1 MHPFVA
7 LQNCIKGNPEAFPEN
22 IDEEKEEVKKEEE
35 PTQEYRIY
43 PPISFEESQSPK
55 PKL

>member
-7 LQNCIKGNPEAFPEN
+7 LQTCIKGNPDAFPKN
-22 IDEEKEEVKKEEE
+22 TLEEKEVKKEEE
-35 PTQEYRIY
+35 PTQEYRIN
-43 PPISFEESQSPK
+43 PPIWFKKSQSPK